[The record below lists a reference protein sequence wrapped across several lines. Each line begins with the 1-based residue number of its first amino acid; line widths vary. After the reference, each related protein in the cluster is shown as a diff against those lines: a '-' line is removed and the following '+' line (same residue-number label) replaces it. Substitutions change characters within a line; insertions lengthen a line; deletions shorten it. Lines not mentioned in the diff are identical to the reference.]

1 MEIESN
7 SVKETKDFAFEFS
20 KTIKSGTVIAL
31 NGNLGA
37 GKTTF
42 AQGFAS
48 GMGIKQHVGSPT
60 FKLVSEYLGDKMK
73 LYHVDCYRLSGID
86 DFLNMGGE
94 NLLLPFD
101 GISLFEW
108 SSIIADVL
116 PKDIIRIDFS
126 RFKDFSKRRHLKIVM
141 DDKEDK

>member
-1 MEIESN
+1 MEIECN
-7 SVKETKDFAFEFS
+7 SVKETKNFASKFS

-60 FKLVSEYLGDKMK
+60 FKLVSEYLGNKMK
-73 LYHVDCYRLSGID
+73 LYHVDCYRLNGIE

-94 NLLLPFD
+94 NLLLPYD

-108 SSIIADVL
+108 PSIIEGVF
-116 PKDIIRIDFS
+116 PKEIIRINFS
-126 RFKDFSKRRHLKIVM
+126 RFQEFPKRRHLKIVM
-141 DDKEDK
+141 DDKKNE

>member
-1 MEIESN
+1 M
-7 SVKETKDFAFEFS
+7 
-20 KTIKSGTVIAL
+20 GTVITL

-60 FKLVSEYLGDKMK
+60 FKLVSEYSGNKMK
-73 LYHVDCYRLSGID
+73 LYHVDCYRLNGIE

-94 NLLLPFD
+94 NLLLPYD

-108 SSIIADVL
+108 PSIIEGVF

-126 RFKDFSKRRHLKIVM
+126 RFQEFPKRRYLKVVRS
-141 DDKEDK
+141 DKKNE